1 MRQVLL
7 CGVSRRGVEDV
18 CVCRVLVSCRVAVSK
33 PAIRLF
39 RVLRTLIVML
49 CNGVGTYSR
58 YGCRQTTSPQK
69 NELQLFALH
78 CCSHF
83 FSFLSSF
90 VMECKLQVAQLLYY
104 YIFFWASSW
113 LLAWYSKKA
122 PAVMPSPVFLSFQLC
137 FWPKKQLAT
146 CNRIISSSSQG
157 MYYQTLKKAI

>member
-1 MRQVLL
+1 MKQCCAWSMRQVLL

-90 VMECKLQVAQLLYY
+90 VMECKCATGSSVTLLLY
-104 YIFFWASSW
+104 FFWASSW

-137 FWPKKQLAT
+137 F
-146 CNRIISSSSQG
+146 
-157 MYYQTLKKAI
+157 